1 MRDIARFV
9 ALIAQS
15 RAQAKEEPGYI
26 AVARPDS
33 GSVRR
38 RSNVFLGTIPD
49 YAKDG
54 VRGVPLSGVMKDGP
68 AERAGLTGGDVI
80 VELAGQNLENIYDYV
95 RMLNGLKPGE
105 TIDIAVERNGQRQTF
120 KITPAVRE

>member
-1 MRDIARFV
+1 
-9 ALIAQS
+9 
-15 RAQAKEEPGYI
+15 
-26 AVARPDS
+26 
-33 GSVRR
+33 
-38 RSNVFLGTIPD
+38 
-49 YAKDG
+49 
-54 VRGVPLSGVMKDGP
+54 MKDGP

-80 VELAGQNLENIYDYV
+80 VGLAGQNLENIYDYV